1 MCHDVKLLECQYV
14 ALILANT
21 FSSVHLSTPA
31 TPKFNNIAIFEQIKI
46 YIQIATCVNVSGVTG
61 STAKP

>member
-14 ALILANT
+14 ALILANA

-31 TPKFNNIAIFEQIKI
+31 TPKFNNIAIFEQKNF
-46 YIQIATCVNVSGVTG
+46 YIQIHV
-61 STAKP
+61 